1 MRAIVLAAGQGKRL
15 MPLTTSEPK
24 CLLPVDGDRPPLE
37 IQLRAIANC
46 GIERATVMVG
56 FGADLVEHFLD
67 THPIPGLEVDSLY
80 NPFYA
85 TTDNLIT
92 CWLARH
98 TMTEDFLLLNGDT
111 LFEDDVLQ
119 TVLDGPRAKITVTV
133 NHKSEYDED
142 DMKVT
147 LDADGRLRAIGKKLS
162 LAATDAE
169 SIGILLFRDSGVTA
183 WRDSLERTARHPD
196 ALNKWYLSVV
206 NTLAQTMLVRTTS
219 ITGMWW
225 QEIDSREDLD
235 TARAG
240 FRRREDEEELVPVIA
255 RASTL

>member
-98 TMTEDFLLLNGDT
+98 MMTEDFLLLNGDT
-111 LFEDDVLQ
+111 LFEDDALQ

-169 SIGILLFRDSGVTA
+169 SIGMLLFRDSGVTA

-206 NTLAQTMLVRTTS
+206 NTLAQTVLVRTTS

-225 QEIDSREDLD
+225 QEIDSPEDLD
-235 TARAG
+235 AARAG
-240 FRRREDEEELVPVIA
+240 FGRTDDEKEPVPVIA
-255 RASTL
+255 RASLL

>member
-37 IQLRAIANC
+37 IQLRAVANC

-56 FGADLVEHFLD
+56 FGADRVEHFID
-67 THPIPGLEVDSLY
+67 THPTPGLAVDSIY

-98 TMTEDFLLLNGDT
+98 MMTEDFLLLNGDT
-111 LFEDDVLQ
+111 LFEDEVLQ
-119 TVLDGPRAKITVTV
+119 TVLDGPRAPITVTV

-147 LDADGRLRAIGKKLS
+147 LDSDGRLRAIGKKLS
-162 LAATDAE
+162 LGATDAE
-169 SIGILLFRDSGVTA
+169 SIGMLLFRDAGVTA
-183 WRDSLERTARHPD
+183 WRDALERTVRHPD
-196 ALNKWYLSVV
+196 ALNKWYLSIV

-235 TARAG
+235 AARAG
-240 FRRREDEEELVPVIA
+240 FGRRDDEKEPVPVIA
-255 RASTL
+255 RATPL